1 MNKQP
6 SKSDRLPLIDEL
18 SLITKANDDG
28 GATAAAVAGSAA
40 TTTNARYTA
49 NISAGSSWTSLS
61 KCSGIHVVAHARVAR
76 LAFARPL
83 HRQFTA
89 TIFSRKSQFFNVDLI
104 LLK

>member
-61 KCSGIHVVAHARVAR
+61 KCRGMHVVADARIGVLRRCSA
-76 LAFARPL
+76 A
-83 HRQFTA
+83 
-89 TIFSRKSQFFNVDLI
+89 I
-104 LLK
+104 

>member
-1 MNKQP
+1 VNKQP

-18 SLITKANDDG
+18 SLITKANNDG

-61 KCSGIHVVAHARVAR
+61 KCSGDRAS
-76 LAFARPL
+76 PL
-83 HRQFTA
+83 LGRYIVHSDDLLEKKPVFTF
-89 TIFSRKSQFFNVDLI
+89 IQY
-104 LLK
+104 